1 MEEVVTGSMVYWY
14 PSQRLNALAEGKTI
28 GSMTSYL
35 LDVFFSKETM
45 SVSNLNGRGYCGYKQ
60 LCPKTVHAITGVFIY
75 TFQISEARQGT
86 PPSTVHL
93 CV

>member
-45 SVSNLNGRGYCGYKQ
+45 SVSNLNGGGYCGYKQ
-60 LCPKTVHAITGVFIY
+60 LCPKTVHAITGMF
-75 TFQISEARQGT
+75 
-86 PPSTVHL
+86 
-93 CV
+93 